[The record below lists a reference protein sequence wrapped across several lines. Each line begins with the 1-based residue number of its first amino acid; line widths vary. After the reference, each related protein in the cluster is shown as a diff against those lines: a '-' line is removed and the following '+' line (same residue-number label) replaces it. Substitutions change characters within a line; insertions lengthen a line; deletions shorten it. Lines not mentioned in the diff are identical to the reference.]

1 MKIMA
6 RVFPAV
12 LCALLVPVY
21 CILAQTITTKSVEGE
36 AFISSEYMVNARADS
51 IIMRLGVSDTL
62 AQIMGY
68 QFCSGVK
75 RFLQIGDAIMV
86 APQKDK
92 YLVRDTGIIL
102 ISYAKMPTEVRFT
115 FEPKNGAYVYQD
127 QWNFTPSAGIQTKIV
142 FSERYIDSQ
151 GPLSSGKIAD
161 WTRLI
166 RERLDKLKAIAER
179 K

>member
-1 MKIMA
+1 MA

-12 LCALLVPVY
+12 LVAIIAPIN
-21 CILAQTITTKSVEGE
+21 CIFAQTVITKGVAGQ
-36 AFISSEYMVNARADS
+36 AFISSEYIVNARADS
-51 IIMRLGVSDTL
+51 IIMRLAISDTL

-75 RFLQIGDAIMV
+75 RFQRIGDAIMV
-86 APQKDK
+86 TPQKDK
-92 YLVRDTGIIL
+92 YLERDTGIIL
-102 ISYAKMPTEVRFT
+102 ISYVQMPKEVRFT
-115 FEPKNGAYVYQD
+115 FEPKNGAYLYQD

-151 GPLSSGKIAD
+151 GPLPPGKIAD

-166 RERLDKLKAIAER
+166 RERLEKLKVIAER

>member
-1 MKIMA
+1 MA
-6 RVFPAV
+6 RAFSAV
-12 LCALLVPVY
+12 LCALLVQAH
-21 CILAQTITTKSVEGE
+21 CILAQSVLTKSVEGE
-36 AFISSEYMVNARADS
+36 ALISSEYTVNARADS

-92 YLVRDTGIIL
+92 YQIRDTGIIL
-102 ISYAKMPTEVRFT
+102 ISYVKMPVEVRFT
-115 FEPKNGAYVYQD
+115 FEPKNGAYMYQD

-151 GPLSSGKIAD
+151 GSLSPGRIAD

-166 RERLDKLKAIAER
+166 RERLEKLKAIAER

>member
-1 MKIMA
+1 MRRI
-6 RVFPAV
+6 FLAV
-12 LCALLVPVY
+12 LGALSVMMCRLD
-21 CILAQTITTKSVEGE
+21 AQTVITKNVEGE
-36 AFISSEYMVNARADS
+36 AFISSEYTVNARADS
-51 IIMRLGVSDTL
+51 IIMRLAVPDTL

-75 RFLQIGDAIMV
+75 RFLKIGDAILV

-92 YLVRDTGIIL
+92 YRERDTGIIL
-102 ISYAKMPTEVRFT
+102 ISYVQMPKEVRFT
-115 FEPKNGAYVYQD
+115 FEPKNGAYIFQD
-127 QWNFTPSAGIQTKIV
+127 QWNFTASAGIQTRIV

-151 GPLSSGKIAD
+151 GPLSPGKIAD

-166 RERLDKLKAIAER
+166 RERLEKLKAIAER

>member
-1 MKIMA
+1 
-6 RVFPAV
+6 
-12 LCALLVPVY
+12 
-21 CILAQTITTKSVEGE
+21 
-36 AFISSEYMVNARADS
+36 
-51 IIMRLGVSDTL
+51 
-62 AQIMGY
+62 
-68 QFCSGVK
+68 
-75 RFLQIGDAIMV
+75 
-86 APQKDK
+86 
-92 YLVRDTGIIL
+92 
-102 ISYAKMPTEVRFT
+102 MPTEVRFT